1 MKALKKSIA
10 IVLTIMVILSVFV
23 FSTAITSDATS
34 IAVSL
39 GCYNSTEGSALATGT
54 TTANMYVATQIF
66 TREDLPN
73 GTEKKIDRGYKYRP
87 EGWVS
92 LDQKN
97 ESRPSTVYGWS
108 TVTVDDEWWGDYNYR
123 AFNISKSNEVDIS
136 SSYKDVASHFTI
148 TLPDEIEEKTV
159 RVLAIGNSFSNDAFH
174 YAEEIAAKFGIKAE
188 FWSLYQSGCYIS
200 KHLDNFNNKTAAYTI
215 YRNGEQV
222 RGSVTMNQILD
233 ECNFDYITLQQ
244 GSARSNKWSYY
255 YTESN
260 PYIVDL

>member
-1 MKALKKSIA
+1 MKFAKKYVAIILSI
-10 IVLTIMVILSVFV
+10 TVILSTFV
-23 FSTAITSDATS
+23 FSTIISSNALS

-39 GCYNSTEGSALATGT
+39 GCYNSTEGSSLATGT
-54 TTANMYVATQIF
+54 DTANKYVATQIF
-66 TREDLPN
+66 TKEDLPN
-73 GTEKKIDRGYKYRP
+73 GTEIRIDQGYKYRP

-97 ESRPSTVYGWS
+97 ASRPSQVYGYS

-148 TLPDEIEEKTV
+148 TLPSEIEEKTI
-159 RVLAIGNSFSNDAFH
+159 RILAIGNSFSNDAFH

-215 YRNGEQV
+215 YRNGVQV

-260 PYIVDL
+260 PYIVE